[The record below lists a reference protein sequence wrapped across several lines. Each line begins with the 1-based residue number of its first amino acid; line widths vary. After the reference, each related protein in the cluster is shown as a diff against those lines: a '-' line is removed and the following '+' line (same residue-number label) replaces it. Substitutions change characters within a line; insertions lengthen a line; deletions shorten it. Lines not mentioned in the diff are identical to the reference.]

1 MIVLITVNT
10 PQNLRYP
17 PQVIGFSIHF
27 CLFIL
32 VTSLKFLVSII
43 GDAIRAEREEPL
55 FQRPRSLF
63 AFLKSTN
70 IILSDFGCVSLTL
83 TI

>member
-17 PQVIGFSIHF
+17 PQVIDFSVHF

-43 GDAIRAEREEPL
+43 GNVVRAEREEPL
-55 FQRPRSLF
+55 
-63 AFLKSTN
+63 
-70 IILSDFGCVSLTL
+70 C
-83 TI
+83 